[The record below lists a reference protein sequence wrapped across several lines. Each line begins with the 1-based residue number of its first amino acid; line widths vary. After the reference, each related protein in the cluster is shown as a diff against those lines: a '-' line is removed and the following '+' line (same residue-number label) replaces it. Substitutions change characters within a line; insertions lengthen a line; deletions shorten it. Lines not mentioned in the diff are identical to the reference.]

1 MCIYDPVPS
10 LTVVASGTNMGK
22 LEADGDIGM
31 VDELILGGMLFT
43 LFIPGGATYLD
54 LRKLI
59 PPPAF
64 PPEGGP
70 PSPMLNIGGGVIPE
84 LLFKSYVVGEFRLEF
99 GSRNNPGVFMF
110 DASGIPLTD
119 E

>member
-1 MCIYDPVPS
+1 MNELLLSV
-10 LTVVASGTNMGK
+10 TVLESGVNIGK

-31 VDELILGGMLFT
+31 VDELIFGGMLFT

-70 PSPMLNIGGGVIPE
+70 PSPILNIGGGVIPE